1 VKRKTD
7 WAGGTEGAHPG
18 VDTPAGQCP
27 RTPRLPTE
35 LLLQCSAV
43 QPECLHVARNHNYPL
58 VYHIDEL
65 TPEKDINK
73 SVGYYYRQEDRG
85 EEEISEEAHHHHGTT
100 H

>member
-1 VKRKTD
+1 MKRKTD

-73 SVGYYYRQEDRG
+73 SALLCSAVLTECSAVLTEGY
-85 EEEISEEAHHHHGTT
+85 
-100 H
+100 